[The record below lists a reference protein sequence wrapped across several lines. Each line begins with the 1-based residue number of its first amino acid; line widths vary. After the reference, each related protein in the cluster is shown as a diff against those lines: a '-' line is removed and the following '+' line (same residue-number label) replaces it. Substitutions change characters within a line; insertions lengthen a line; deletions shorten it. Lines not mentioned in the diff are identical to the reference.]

1 MDTNFVG
8 GSLRTGFGSF
18 DFTAITGNFVT
29 RLPAV
34 ASAKAGHSSLLT
46 RVRAG
51 VAESDALESSGEAVR
66 WELQQVWA

>member
-8 GSLRTGFGSF
+8 ASLRSGFVSS
-18 DFTAITGNFVT
+18 DFPAITANFVT

-34 ASAKAGHSSLLT
+34 ALAKAGHSSLLT
-46 RVRAG
+46 RVRVA
-51 VAESDALESSGEAVR
+51 VAESDVVDSSGEAVL